1 MSATSSRATEQAD
14 ELRRAERDSTTGPE
28 EDTSLAG
35 LLVWALTPGG
45 GTSVVAGL
53 LDLIQRQLFAADTAE
68 ADGQEITPWTRAAH
82 RFTHAAIELDRRERA
97 GRAAAA
103 ERARRERE
111 REREE
116 EEEDEAADEVE
127 VAQ

>member
-1 MSATSSRATEQAD
+1 MIATSRATEQAA
-14 ELRRAERDSTTGPE
+14 EPRRAERDSVSGPE

-35 LLVWALTPGG
+35 LLVWALTPAG

-53 LDLIQRQLFAADTAE
+53 LDLIERQLFAADTAE
-68 ADGQEITPWTRAAH
+68 AGGQEITPWTRAAH

-111 REREE
+111 
-116 EEEDEAADEVE
+116 EEDEAADEAE
-127 VAQ
+127 VDQ

>member
-1 MSATSSRATEQAD
+1 M
-14 ELRRAERDSTTGPE
+14 
-28 EDTSLAG
+28 
-35 LLVWALTPGG
+35 
-45 GTSVVAGL
+45 AGL
-53 LDLIQRQLFAADTAE
+53 LDLIERQLFAADTAE

-103 ERARRERE
+103 AAAERARRE
-111 REREE
+111 
-116 EEEDEAADEVE
+116 EEEDEEADEADEAE

>member
-1 MSATSSRATEQAD
+1 M
-14 ELRRAERDSTTGPE
+14 
-28 EDTSLAG
+28 
-35 LLVWALTPGG
+35 
-45 GTSVVAGL
+45 AGL

-68 ADGQEITPWTRAAH
+68 AGGQEITPWTRAAH

-111 REREE
+111 
-116 EEEDEAADEVE
+116 EEDEAADEVE

>member
-1 MSATSSRATEQAD
+1 MSATSSRAAQQAA
-14 ELRRAERDSTTGPE
+14 ELRRAERDSVSGPE

-35 LLVWALTPGG
+35 LLVWALTPAG

-53 LDLIQRQLFAADTAE
+53 LDLIERQLFAADTAE
-68 ADGQEITPWTRAAH
+68 ADGQEITSWTRAAH
-82 RFTHAAIELDRRERA
+82 RFTHAAIEIDRRERA

-111 REREE
+111 EE
-116 EEEDEAADEVE
+116 EEAADEAE

>member
-1 MSATSSRATEQAD
+1 MIATSSRATEQAD

-103 ERARRERE
+103 AAERARRE
-111 REREE
+111 
-116 EEEDEAADEVE
+116 EEEDEEADEADEAE

>member
-1 MSATSSRATEQAD
+1 MIATSSRAAQQAA
-14 ELRRAERDSTTGPE
+14 ELRRAERDSATGPE

-35 LLVWALTPGG
+35 LLVWALTPAGG
-45 GTSVVAGL
+45 SSVVAGL
-53 LDLIQRQLFAADTAE
+53 LDLIERQLFAADTAG
-68 ADGQEITPWTRAAH
+68 AGGQEITPWTQAAH

-111 REREE
+111 RE
-116 EEEDEAADEVE
+116 EEDEAADEAE